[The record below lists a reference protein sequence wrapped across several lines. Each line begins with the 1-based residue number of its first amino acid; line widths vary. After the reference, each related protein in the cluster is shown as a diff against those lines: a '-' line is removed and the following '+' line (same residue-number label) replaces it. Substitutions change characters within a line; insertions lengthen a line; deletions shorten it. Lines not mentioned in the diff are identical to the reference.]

1 MEINKIKELNE
12 RILNRATANVEKAL
26 IMDNWDCECFE
37 TMSEAIKNIYKL
49 EKMEKG
55 EIKYEEKVQEDGA
68 AFYRMKENDKK
79 SDFERCIYEIIEKR
93 GMEKS
98 MKAILKVLNE
108 LMEEDLRVIHT
119 RMYDNTMRK
128 LRELK

>member
-1 MEINKIKELNE
+1 MEISKIKELNE

-49 EKMEKG
+49 ERMEKH
-55 EIKYEEKVQEDGA
+55 ETKEEKVQEDGA
-68 AFYRMKENDKK
+68 IFYRMKEKEK
-79 SDFERCIYEIIEKR
+79 ESDFEKCIYEIIEKH
-93 GMEKS
+93 GLEKA
-98 MKAILKVLNE
+98 MTAIIKVLNE
-108 LMEEDLRVIHT
+108 LMEEDLKVIHT

-128 LRELK
+128 LKELK